1 MAAIG
6 RLPQRVIARFPVRP
20 QNAPPNL
27 LTRAWLPQQEILAH
41 PKTRLFFTHFGMHG
55 ALEAVWYG
63 VPMVGFPLF
72 SDQVRTEVWG
82 APQTGLLAATR
93 IAASQ
98 AGCGTPQI
106 QINQTLFHEQ
116 MRQRA

>member
-20 QNAPPNL
+20 RKAPPNL

-55 ALEAVWYG
+55 ALEAIWYG

-72 SDQVRTEVWG
+72 SDQVRVSDQLMEL
-82 APQTGLLAATR
+82 GLGSYWFVGRYSYTIRYLL
-93 IAASQ
+93 
-98 AGCGTPQI
+98 PK
-106 QINQTLFHEQ
+106 
-116 MRQRA
+116 

>member
-72 SDQVRTEVWG
+72 SDQVRTSG
-82 APQTGLLAATR
+82 ASSGFLAAT
-93 IAASQ
+93 
-98 AGCGTPQI
+98 
-106 QINQTLFHEQ
+106 
-116 MRQRA
+116 

>member
-41 PKTRLFFTHFGMHG
+41 PKTLLFFTHFGMHG

-72 SDQVRTEVWG
+72 SDQVRTPDASYDHGPGFGVFYQWGVW
-82 APQTGLLAATR
+82 T
-93 IAASQ
+93 ASVD
-98 AGCGTPQI
+98 T
-106 QINQTLFHEQ
+106 
-116 MRQRA
+116 